1 MKIGK
6 ALMEMNHEI
15 SGKERVADLGKLER
29 NENWGEEMFWVDFC
43 SGKRGITKWELGKK
57 NFQL

>member
-43 SGKRGITKWELGKK
+43 SGKRGITK
-57 NFQL
+57 